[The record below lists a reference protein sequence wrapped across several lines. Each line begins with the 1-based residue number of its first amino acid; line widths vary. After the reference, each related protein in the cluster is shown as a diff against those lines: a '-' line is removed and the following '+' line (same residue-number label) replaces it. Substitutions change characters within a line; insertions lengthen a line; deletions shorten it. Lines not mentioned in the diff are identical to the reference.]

1 MASQTQPE
9 HGEYDSSMTTIAELA
24 VAVRAVAQ
32 HASTFTYAATQLS
45 SSLQR
50 RITNLEDR
58 MDRLGMILEA
68 TLDASVSQPPEEAE
82 MLEEA
87 HELDVYE
94 DEDGG
99 GVEVVSDEDQDHVND
114 VVSPDRDV
122 LAAPTEL
129 DEDSQASVVWVEET
143 PGSMAKTRM
152 SNLEETPGADGQHR
166 RLGKTGRPKGHLRG
180 LMLVEVEVVAKLL
193 MNAPWRSED

>member
-9 HGEYDSSMTTIAELA
+9 EGEDDSSMATIAELV

-45 SSLQR
+45 FSLQR

-58 MDRLGMILEA
+58 MDRLGMLLDD
-68 TLDASVSQPPEEAE
+68 TLDASVSQPQAEAD
-82 MLEEA
+82 MPDQA
-87 HELDVYE
+87 HEFDVGE

-99 GVEVVSDEDQDHVND
+99 GVEVVSDEDQELVNN

-129 DEDSQASVVWVEET
+129 DEDSQPSVVKQMRPELPLE
-143 PGSMAKTRM
+143 PCPNGPCDPQGS
-152 SNLEETPGADGQHR
+152 
-166 RLGKTGRPKGHLRG
+166 
-180 LMLVEVEVVAKLL
+180 
-193 MNAPWRSED
+193 